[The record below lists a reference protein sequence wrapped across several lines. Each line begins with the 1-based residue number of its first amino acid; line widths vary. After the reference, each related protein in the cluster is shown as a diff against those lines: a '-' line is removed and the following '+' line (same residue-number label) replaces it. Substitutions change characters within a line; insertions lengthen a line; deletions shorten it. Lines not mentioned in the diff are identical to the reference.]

1 MMCGRKLLKKKE
13 NEIENDNTVTKE
25 RKKPGRKKKKHK
37 PIDEVKL
44 PDIAPRRA
52 KLAAYFPDD
61 YKKPIKPEKKKRDGG
76 STSSSSEESY
86 EESNETSSESESES
100 SEDSEKKKEPVYC
113 ICQRPYDNRSF
124 MLRCTTCKD
133 WYHGSCLGLTWQEAK
148 KRKPFI
154 CPKCEKPTG
163 SPKRK

>member
-1 MMCGRKLLKKKE
+1 VEISKTN
-13 NEIENDNTVTKE
+13 NEVPQPVKE

-37 PIDEVKL
+37 SVEEIKI

-61 YKKPIKPEKKKRDGG
+61 YKKPIKPEKKKKDGG
-76 STSSSSEESY
+76 SSSSSSEDSY
-86 EESNETSSESESES
+86 ETETSSSESES
-100 SEDSEKKKEPVYC
+100 SEEKKKEPVYC

-124 MLRCTTCKD
+124 MLCCTSCKD

-154 CPKCEKPTG
+154 CPKCQDKSKATN
-163 SPKRK
+163 SPRRNK